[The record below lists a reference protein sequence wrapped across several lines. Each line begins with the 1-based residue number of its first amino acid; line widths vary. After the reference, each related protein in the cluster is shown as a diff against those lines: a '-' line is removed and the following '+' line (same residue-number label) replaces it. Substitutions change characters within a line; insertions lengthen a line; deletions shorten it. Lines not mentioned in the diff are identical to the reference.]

1 MKKMA
6 YISLIMI
13 ILLVVVFA
21 GCAKKVPEGALASM
35 TTKTV
40 PVMDGM
46 VDEVWDDAPALVVDV
61 YVPEYPVFDS
71 SYFKDSYNVSMQSL
85 HTDSDIYFLYQWTGD
100 KEESQARQ
108 SWYYNAEEGQ
118 WMQKPKYK
126 DDGYYGPEYED
137 KFAVIWEIGDSID
150 GFAENGCAILCHG
163 EKKAT
168 NAEGETADIWHW
180 KSDRTGPVNQIDD
193 KWLGYSD
200 GNGRHGDD
208 GTGAYSS
215 NSQELTDAAG
225 NTMKAPV
232 YWVPGATDYHWIMD
246 GDKNARKIVSV
257 DEDGNLV
264 DEDGTVLVKEDFN
277 GESNIQIPSIY
288 NIKPGI
294 GGRGDVTEY
303 HNYDKATGTWTLEVK
318 RAKNTGDEH
327 DVNFTDPEREY
338 YFSIA
343 VFDAAAIAH
352 AIPGGMS
359 GTAYPLVMR

>member
-1 MKKMA
+1 MRKLA
-6 YISLIMI
+6 YISLVMI

-21 GCAKKVPEGALASM
+21 GCSKKIPEGALASM
-35 TTKTV
+35 ATKSA

-46 VDEVWDDAPALVVDV
+46 VDDVWDDAPALVVDV

-85 HTDSDIYFLYQWTGD
+85 HTDTDIYFLYQWTGD

-108 SWYYNAEEGQ
+108 SWYYNTDAGK

-193 KWLGYSD
+193 KWLGFSD
-200 GNGRHGDD
+200 GNGRHGDE

-225 NTMKAPV
+225 NTVKVPV

-246 GDKNARKIVSV
+246 GDKNARKIVSI
-257 DEDGNLV
+257 DADGNLV
-264 DEDGTVLVKEDFN
+264 DEDGTVLVKEKFN
-277 GESNIQIPSIY
+277 GDSNIQIPSIY
-288 NIKPGI
+288 NIKPGT

-318 RAKNTGDEH
+318 RALDTGNVD
-327 DVNFTDPEREY
+327 DVDFSDPEREY

-359 GTAYPLVMR
+359 GTAYPLVIR